1 METEVIITYDTL
13 YEILRREKTRQEL
26 QDLNKTF
33 FKDVTKYIEEKSSIL
48 NSQEQKSDSVF
59 AKIEIEKTKKQ
70 IENIKKLVKE
80 LYEKRES
87 KIIQLAIIFSRTNPD
102 KSPESMLPEEL
113 ELYNNLINLLNDY
126 RQGILHNLIEGKLPL
141 IQNSKPKDLKTT
153 PEPGNITLL
162 RITSPIPKFIG
173 DDLEIYGPFD
183 EQDIASL
190 PQRVADVLIKNN
202 RAEII
207 QQK

>member
-26 QDLNKTF
+26 QDLSKTF
-33 FKDVTKYIEEKSSIL
+33 FKDVTKYIEEKSLIL
-48 NSQEQKSDSVF
+48 QSQEQKSDSVF

-70 IENIKKLVKE
+70 IENIKKIVKE

-113 ELYNNLINLLNDY
+113 ELYNNLISLLNDY
-126 RQGILHNLIEGKLPL
+126 RQGILNNLIEGKLPL

-153 PEPGNITLL
+153 QEQGNTILL
-162 RITSPIPKFIG
+162 RIISPIPKFIG
-173 DDLEIYGPFD
+173 DDLEVYGPFD
-183 EQDIASL
+183 EEDIASL

-207 QQK
+207 KQ

>member
-33 FKDVTKYIEEKSSIL
+33 FKDVTRYIEEKASIL
-48 NSQEQKSDSVF
+48 QSQEQKVDSVF

-70 IENIKKLVKE
+70 IENIKKIVKE

-113 ELYNNLINLLNDY
+113 EFYNNLISLLNDY
-126 RQGILHNLIEGKLPL
+126 RQGILNNLIEGKLPS
-141 IQNSKPKDLKTT
+141 INNKPKDLKTT
-153 PEPGNITLL
+153 QQQENITLL

-173 DDLEIYGPFD
+173 DDLEVYGPF
-183 EQDIASL
+183 EEEDIASL
-190 PQRVADVLIKNN
+190 PQRVANLLIKNN

-207 QQK
+207 KQ